1 MRPEHIR
8 FGSLGGQTR
17 FRTFP
22 SRVGAG
28 SINVLATFGRFGQN
42 AQLVVGNLS
51 EPAGDEHMLRLPVD
65 AEIEVANGQS
75 GQKRDVMRQDA
86 EFTFDTRN
94 TDVIHGLA
102 DHNFVTM

>member
-65 AEIEVANGQS
+65 AEIESPMA
-75 GQKRDVMRQDA
+75 K
-86 EFTFDTRN
+86 
-94 TDVIHGLA
+94 A
-102 DHNFVTM
+102 DRSAM

>member
-28 SINVLATFGRFGQN
+28 SINVLTTFGRFGQN
-42 AQLVVGNLS
+42 AQLVS
-51 EPAGDEHMLRLPVD
+51 ETS
-65 AEIEVANGQS
+65 ANPPETNTCS
-75 GQKRDVMRQDA
+75 V
-86 EFTFDTRN
+86 FPSTRK
-94 TDVIHGLA
+94 
-102 DHNFVTM
+102 